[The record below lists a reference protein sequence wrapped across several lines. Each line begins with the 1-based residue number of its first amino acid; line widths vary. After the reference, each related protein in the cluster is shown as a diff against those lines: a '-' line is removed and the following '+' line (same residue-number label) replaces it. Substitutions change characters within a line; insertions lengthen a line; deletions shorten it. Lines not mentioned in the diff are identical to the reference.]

1 MKEMSRF
8 DKSKAT
14 YLICLPKQYDQAR
27 ENYRVLL
34 TMTLDCIQFLLCQGL
49 TFHGRDETESFHNIG
64 NFLELL
70 RLLADHSEIIKSVV
84 L

>member
-1 MKEMSRF
+1 MEEMSRF

-14 YLICLPKQYDQAR
+14 YLICFAKQSDQAR

-49 TFHGRDETESFHNIG
+49 AFRGRDKTENSHNQG
-64 NFLELL
+64 NFLEFL
-70 RLLADHSEIIKSVV
+70 RFFANHN
-84 L
+84 